1 LSARH
6 TLRQR
11 HLHIAPRRLTRP
23 YLTLAR
29 FTPSTWSP
37 TLTLGRLPVPAQA
50 LTPRHLKRLYHPSVP
65 RRTPVPTPQAIRSCS
80 PNAFKPPTAHAVNVP
95 TTSQYLTRSGPHPL
109 LQTSTATRRTHRPP
123 RILTFPTN
131 NPPTPLLDLQST
143 RRLFRSGHL
152 PRDPVTSNSV
162 ALSARRRPPQQ
173 LLAGHTPL
181 QQQPQPATYSNAAS
195 RELSPTKPRPTTQP
209 HPSPRPTSLRFPQ
222 ESGPLHVEHPPHL
235 LLARPQ
241 AVTAANA
248 PIPTGGSK
256 SKPTN

>member
-1 LSARH
+1 MSARH

-11 HLHIAPRRLTRP
+11 HPHIAPRRLTRP

-65 RRTPVPTPQAIRSCS
+65 RRTPVPTPQAIRSRS

-131 NPPTPLLDLQST
+131 NPPTPARPPIHTSSIQKRAPPARPRHFQLRRPVRQQTSTPAAPGRPYPFATTTPTGNLLKRGQSRT
-143 RRLFRSGHL
+143 VSHETETDHPTPPQPSPYFLTIPSGVRSAPRGAPPTSPARSASSGH
-152 PRDPVTSNSV
+152 
-162 ALSARRRPPQQ
+162 
-173 LLAGHTPL
+173 
-181 QQQPQPATYSNAAS
+181 
-195 RELSPTKPRPTTQP
+195 
-209 HPSPRPTSLRFPQ
+209 
-222 ESGPLHVEHPPHL
+222 
-235 LLARPQ
+235 
-241 AVTAANA
+241 
-248 PIPTGGSK
+248 GG
-256 SKPTN
+256 